1 MTIYK
6 QELKVKILSALDDL
20 HPFKQI
26 GEPENLDCPHCFEKG
41 SYLYYSGFKYG
52 RCTECSRE
60 DGFEY
65 YSTVMGRREV
75 VYKKMRSKIE
85 ATLN

>member
-1 MTIYK
+1 MTNYK
-6 QELKVKILSALDDL
+6 QELKVKFLSALDEL

-26 GEPENLDCPHCFEKG
+26 GEPDIKDCPHCPEKE
-41 SYLYYSGFKYG
+41 SYLYYSEFKYG

-65 YSTVMGRREV
+65 YSTVMGQREEDF
-75 VYKKMRSKIE
+75 KKIRSQIE
-85 ATLN
+85 AAL